1 MHHRHF
7 CVSFTF
13 FVYETQNGIQK
24 RVTGGR
30 EQSGKG
36 GVRKKAQEKEKK
48 KKKRPQKRIPE
59 QPRPAAPAAGGAAAK
74 RQVHKSRLMVKP
86 L

>member
-48 KKKRPQKRIPE
+48 KKRPQKRIPE